1 MTGFQSKRKM
11 AMSKM
16 SDLSYDIE
24 QLYIDGLSAKAIAAE
39 LNCPIALVLGA
50 LEEMGVADTP
60 QEDYNPFDTVNS

>member
-1 MTGFQSKRKM
+1 
-11 AMSKM
+11 MSKM